1 MSVWQLRN
9 NNASLNN
16 DVFFSKCKSTGLKKE
31 TDPDISEKNNIED
44 TEENTDTE
52 VNIYQL

>member
-1 MSVWQLRN
+1 
-9 NNASLNN
+9 
-16 DVFFSKCKSTGLKKE
+16 LKKE

-44 TEENTDTE
+44 TEENSDTE